1 MRLRLRLFWILIS
14 SLWRK
19 RMGFLDESILNFRV
33 LPNDVDVRKMTND
46 RFIALMDLGRM
57 DMAFRVGLLRPMI
70 KRKWVPSATY
80 DTIRF
85 RYYLKIFQKYKLRT
99 RIIFWDEKTF
109 YFEQQFERLDRIVGT
124 GYVCATVL
132 GPEGLVSPE
141 EIIAA
146 TGQSVS
152 SPPKPDIVLK
162 IEEAENMI
170 HERQRN
176 KV

>member
-1 MRLRLRLFWILIS
+1 MRLRLRLFLILIS

-70 KRKWVPSATY
+70 KRKWGPSATY

-109 YFEQQFERLDRIVGT
+109 YFEQQFERLDRIMGT
-124 GYVCATVL
+124 GYVCTILYEYILLA
-132 GPEGLVSPE
+132 S
-141 EIIAA
+141 
-146 TGQSVS
+146 
-152 SPPKPDIVLK
+152 
-162 IEEAENMI
+162 
-170 HERQRN
+170 
-176 KV
+176 